1 MEVIMRDIH
10 KFLAVS
16 TLTAGMAAPVVAVDV
31 GDQREEVRQ
40 QQEDVQKEQQ
50 DVQEEQRDVLEGQRD
65 EQKDVTE
72 ERKDVREEQRDVL
85 EGQRDEQQDVTEER
99 KDVMEERQDVTE
111 ERKDLRRDLAQTHR
125 AKTVI
130 GMDVKNS
137 KGEHLGKIHDLVLNF
152 DEGDIAYVVISSG
165 GLLGMG
171 DTLHAVPWKALS
183 LNSQA
188 DGFTLNIDQTAW
200 KNAPSFK
207 ENDWPEVADR
217 EWNRQLESYYQ

>member
-1 MEVIMRDIH
+1 MRDLY
-10 KFLAVS
+10 KFLAIS

-31 GDQREEVRQ
+31 EDQREEVRQ

-50 DVQEEQRDVLEGQRD
+50 
-65 EQKDVTE
+65 
-72 ERKDVREEQRDVL
+72 DVREEQRDVL

-99 KDVMEERQDVTE
+99 KDVMEEKQDVTE
-111 ERKDLRRDLAQTHR
+111 ARKDLRRDLAQAHR

-130 GMDVKNS
+130 GKDVKNS
-137 KGEHLGKIHDLVLNF
+137 QGESLGKIHDLVLNF
-152 DEGDIAYVVISSG
+152 DNGDIAYVVISSG
-165 GLLGMG
+165 GVLGIG

-183 LNSQA
+183 LNSQG
-188 DGFTLNIDQTAW
+188 DGFILNIDQTAW

-217 EWNRQLESYYQ
+217 EWNRKLESYYR

>member
-1 MEVIMRDIH
+1 MRDIY

-31 GDQREEVRQ
+31 EDQREEVRQ

-72 ERKDVREEQRDVL
+72 ERKDVMEE
-85 EGQRDEQQDVTEER
+85 GQDVTEA
-99 KDVMEERQDVTE
+99 
-111 ERKDLRRDLAQTHR
+111 RKDLRKDVAQTHR
-125 AKTVI
+125 AKIVI
-130 GMDVKNS
+130 GMSVKNS
-137 KGEHLGKIHDLVLNF
+137 QGEALGKIHDLVLNF
-152 DEGDIAYVVISSG
+152 DNGDIAYVVISSG

-188 DGFTLNIDQTAW
+188 DGFILNIDQTAW

-217 EWNRQLESYYQ
+217 EWNRQLESYYR

>member
-1 MEVIMRDIH
+1 MRDLY

-16 TLTAGMAAPVVAVDV
+16 TLSVGMTTPVVAVDV
-31 GDQREEVRQ
+31 EDQRDEVLQ

-50 DVQEEQRDVLEGQRD
+50 DVGEEQRDVLEGQRD

-72 ERKDVREEQRDVL
+72 ERKDA
-85 EGQRDEQQDVTEER
+85 
-99 KDVMEERQDVTE
+99 MEERQDVTE
-111 ERKDLRRDLAQTHR
+111 ARKDLRKDLAQAHR

-137 KGEHLGKIHDLVLNF
+137 QGEALGKIHDLVLNF
-152 DEGDIAYVVISSG
+152 DNGDIAYVVISSG
-165 GLLGMG
+165 GLLGLG

-183 LNSQA
+183 LSSQG
-188 DGFTLNIDQTAW
+188 DGFILNIDQTAW

>member
-1 MEVIMRDIH
+1 MRDLY

-31 GDQREEVRQ
+31 EDQREEVRQ

-50 DVQEEQRDVLEGQRD
+50 DV
-65 EQKDVTE
+65 
-72 ERKDVREEQRDVL
+72 REEQRDVL
-85 EGQRDEQQDVTEER
+85 KGQRDEQQDVTEER
-99 KDVMEERQDVTE
+99 KDVMKERQDVTE
-111 ERKDLRRDLAQTHR
+111 ARRDLRQDLAQTHR

-130 GMDVKNS
+130 GMDVKNHQ
-137 KGEHLGKIHDLVLNF
+137 GEHLGKIHDLVLNF
-152 DEGDIAYVVISSG
+152 DDGDIAYVVISAG
-165 GLLGMG
+165 GLLGVG
-171 DTLHAVPWKALS
+171 NTLHAVPWKALS

-188 DGFTLNIDQTAW
+188 DGFILNIDQTAW

-217 EWNRQLESYYQ
+217 EWNRQLESYYR

>member
-1 MEVIMRDIH
+1 MRDLY
-10 KFLAVS
+10 KFLAIS

-31 GDQREEVRQ
+31 EDQREEVRQ

-50 DVQEEQRDVLEGQRD
+50 DAREEQRDVLEGQRD
-65 EQKDVTE
+65 EQQDVTE
-72 ERKDVREEQRDVL
+72 ERKDVREEQGDVL

-111 ERKDLRRDLAQTHR
+111 ARKDLRRDLAQTHR

-152 DEGDIAYVVISSG
+152 DHGDIAYVVISSG

-171 DTLHAVPWKALS
+171 DTLHAVPWKALN

-200 KNAPSFK
+200 EKAPTFK

>member
-1 MEVIMRDIH
+1 MRDIY

-31 GDQREEVRQ
+31 EDQREEVRQ

-50 DVQEEQRDVLEGQRD
+50 DVQEEQRDVLEA
-65 EQKDVTE
+65 
-72 ERKDVREEQRDVL
+72 
-85 EGQRDEQQDVTEER
+85 
-99 KDVMEERQDVTE
+99 
-111 ERKDLRRDLAQTHR
+111 RKDLRKDVAQTHR

-130 GMDVKNS
+130 GMSVKNS
-137 KGEHLGKIHDLVLNF
+137 QGEALGKIHDLVLNF
-152 DEGDIAYVVISSG
+152 DNGDIAYVVISSG

-183 LNSQA
+183 LNSQV
-188 DGFTLNIDQTAW
+188 DGFMLNIDQTAW

-207 ENDWPEVADR
+207 ESDWPEVADR
-217 EWNRQLESYYQ
+217 EWNRQLESYYR

>member
-1 MEVIMRDIH
+1 MRDLY
-10 KFLAVS
+10 KFLAIS

-31 GDQREEVRQ
+31 EDQREEVRQ

-50 DVQEEQRDVLEGQRD
+50 
-65 EQKDVTE
+65 
-72 ERKDVREEQRDVL
+72 DVREEQRDVL

-99 KDVMEERQDVTE
+99 KDVMEEKQDVTE
-111 ERKDLRRDLAQTHR
+111 ARKDLRRDLAQAHR

-130 GMDVKNS
+130 GKDVKNS
-137 KGEHLGKIHDLVLNF
+137 QGESLGKIHDLVINF
-152 DEGDIAYVVISSG
+152 DNGDIAYVVISSG
-165 GLLGMG
+165 GVLGIG

-188 DGFTLNIDQTAW
+188 DGFILNIDQTAW

-207 ENDWPEVADR
+207 DNDWPEVADR

>member
-1 MEVIMRDIH
+1 MRGLY

-16 TLTAGMAAPVVAVDV
+16 TLSVGMTTPVVAVDV
-31 GDQREEVRQ
+31 EEQREEVRQ

-50 DVQEEQRDVLEGQRD
+50 DV
-65 EQKDVTE
+65 
-72 ERKDVREEQRDVL
+72 REEQRDVL
-85 EGQRDEQQDVTEER
+85 KGQRDEQQDVTEER
-99 KDVMEERQDVTE
+99 KDVMEERQDVPE
-111 ERKDLRRDLAQTHR
+111 ARRDLRQDVAQTHR
-125 AKTVI
+125 AKIVI
-130 GMDVKNS
+130 GMNVKNS
-137 KGEHLGKIHDLVLNF
+137 QGEALGKIHDLVLNF
-152 DEGDIAYVVISSG
+152 DDGDIAYVVISSG

-188 DGFTLNIDQTAW
+188 DGFILNVDQTAW

-217 EWNRQLESYYQ
+217 EWNKQLESYYR

>member
-1 MEVIMRDIH
+1 MRDLY

-16 TLTAGMAAPVVAVDV
+16 TLSIGMTTPVVAVDV
-31 GDQREEVRQ
+31 EDQRDEVLQ

-50 DVQEEQRDVLEGQRD
+50 DVGEEQRDVLEGQRD

-72 ERKDVREEQRDVL
+72 ERKDVMEEK
-85 EGQRDEQQDVTEER
+85 QDVTEA
-99 KDVMEERQDVTE
+99 
-111 ERKDLRRDLAQTHR
+111 RKDLRKDLAQAHR

-137 KGEHLGKIHDLVLNF
+137 QGEALGKIHDLVLNF
-152 DEGDIAYVVISSG
+152 DNGDIAYVVISSG
-165 GLLGMG
+165 GLLGLG

-183 LNSQA
+183 LSSQE
-188 DGFTLNIDQTAW
+188 DGFILNIDQTAW

-217 EWNRQLESYYQ
+217 EWNRQLESYYR

>member
-1 MEVIMRDIH
+1 MRDIY

-31 GDQREEVRQ
+31 EDQREEVRQ

-50 DVQEEQRDVLEGQRD
+50 DVQEEQRDVLDGQRD

-72 ERKDVREEQRDVL
+72 ERKDVMEE
-85 EGQRDEQQDVTEER
+85 GQDVTEA
-99 KDVMEERQDVTE
+99 
-111 ERKDLRRDLAQTHR
+111 RKDLRKDVAQTHR

-130 GMDVKNS
+130 GMSVKNS
-137 KGEHLGKIHDLVLNF
+137 QGEALGKIHDLVLNF
-152 DEGDIAYVVISSG
+152 DNGDIAYVVISSG

-188 DGFTLNIDQTAW
+188 DGFILNIDQTAW

-217 EWNRQLESYYQ
+217 EWNRQLESYYR

>member
-1 MEVIMRDIH
+1 MRDLY

-16 TLTAGMAAPVVAVDV
+16 TLTAGMATPVIAVDV
-31 GDQREEVRQ
+31 EDQKEEVQ
-40 QQEDVQKEQQ
+40 QQ
-50 DVQEEQRDVLEGQRD
+50 
-65 EQKDVTE
+65 QKDVLDE
-72 ERKDVREEQRDVL
+72 QKDVREEQQDVL

-99 KDVMEERQDVTE
+99 KDVTEEKRDVTE
-111 ERKDLRRDLAQTHR
+111 ARKDLRRDLAQSHR
-125 AKTVI
+125 AKAVI

-137 KGEHLGKIHDLVLNF
+137 QGEALGEIHDLVLNF

-171 DTLHAVPWKALS
+171 DTLRAVPWKALS

-188 DGFTLNIDQTAW
+188 NGFLLNIDQTAW

-217 EWNRQLESYYQ
+217 EWNRKLESYYR

>member
-1 MEVIMRDIH
+1 MRDLY

-16 TLTAGMAAPVVAVDV
+16 TLSVGMTTPVVAVDV
-31 GDQREEVRQ
+31 EDQREEVRQ

-50 DVQEEQRDVLEGQRD
+50 DVREEQRDVLEEQRD

-72 ERKDVREEQRDVL
+72 ERKDV
-85 EGQRDEQQDVTEER
+85 
-99 KDVMEERQDVTE
+99 MEERQDATE
-111 ERKDLRRDLAQTHR
+111 ARKDLRKDVAQTHR

-137 KGEHLGKIHDLVLNF
+137 QGEALGKIHDLVLNF
-152 DEGDIAYVVISSG
+152 DHGDIAYVVISSG
-165 GLLGMG
+165 GLLGLG

-188 DGFTLNIDQTAW
+188 DGFILNIDQTAW

-217 EWNRQLESYYQ
+217 EWNRQLENYYR

>member
-72 ERKDVREEQRDVL
+72 ERKDA
-85 EGQRDEQQDVTEER
+85 
-99 KDVMEERQDVTE
+99 MEERQDVTE
-111 ERKDLRRDLAQTHR
+111 ARKDLRKDVAQTHR

-130 GMDVKNS
+130 GMSVENS
-137 KGEHLGKIHDLVLNF
+137 QGEALGKIHDLVLNF
-152 DEGDIAYVVISSG
+152 DNGDIAYVVISSG

-188 DGFTLNIDQTAW
+188 DGFILNIDQTAW

-217 EWNRQLESYYQ
+217 EWNRQLESYYR